1 MRNRNCYTIAI
12 LWLAFLLTGC
22 GPSFKEPDENGIQTN
37 DSTIPP
43 LTLEILKNSEYQAL
57 NGSKLIQLV
66 DGKYEVSS
74 GSDTLTVRMLDEVA
88 FGDLNSDGV
97 QDAAI
102 LLVENLGGTGD
113 FYNLVPV
120 FNNDGAPSPSSGY
133 HLGDRVIVNSVIIAD
148 QLIHLEMLVQ
158 APNDPL
164 CCPSLPMRKS
174 FKFYWGPG
182 LVEVQVSSGTSA
194 QGMRTVEIENPIDG
208 GIVSNPFRLSG
219 KVSIAPF
226 ENTLMV
232 KILDSNEIPV
242 YQGPVMVIAPDIGSP
257 GTFDADID
265 LSGSPVLPGKYRIE
279 ILDVSMADGSILAMD
294 SIDIQ
299 LK

>member
-1 MRNRNCYTIAI
+1 MRNRIRYTIAI

-22 GPSFKEPDENGIQTN
+22 GHSFKQPDENGIQTS
-37 DSTIPP
+37 DSTITP
-43 LTLEILKNSEYQAL
+43 LTLEMLKNSEYQAL

-66 DGKYEVSS
+66 DGIYETGS
-74 GSDTLTVRMLDEVA
+74 GSDTLTVRMLDKVA

-102 LLVENLGGTGD
+102 LLVENIGSTGD
-113 FYNLVPV
+113 YYNLVPV

-133 HLGDRVIVNSVIIAD
+133 HLGDRVIVNSVKIAD
-148 QLIHLEMLVQ
+148 QLIKLEMLVQ

-174 FKFYWGPG
+174 FKFYWGSG
-182 LVEVQVSSGTSA
+182 LVEVQVSSGTTA
-194 QGMRTVEIENPIDG
+194 YGLRTIEIDHPVESE
-208 GIVSNPFRLSG
+208 IVSNPIRLSG

-257 GTFDADID
+257 GTFEVDID

-279 ILDVSMADGSILAMD
+279 ILDLSMADGSILAMD